1 MSHYPV
7 VAQQTVWQLQSHM
20 SIMLREAK
28 HLTIPPAYEIEILR
42 LVPQNALDPVSKG
55 RGLARVAR
63 VTGFLTGKNVQ
74 ISV

>member
-42 LVPQNALDPVSKG
+42 LVPHL
-55 RGLARVAR
+55 
-63 VTGFLTGKNVQ
+63 
-74 ISV
+74 